1 MTEQV
6 QEQFS
11 DSSHATE
18 ARMGFFEKTLYR
30 QLDLSDQ
37 GFLKLESPSGKNT
50 FGSDKKDG
58 LQADLKIH
66 RNDFFRKACLGG
78 SLGVADSYAAGDWDT
93 TDLVTFFRFFLQNQK
108 VMDGME
114 SGWATL
120 LNKFA
125 RWAYLFSQKN
135 TIEGSRKNISLHYDL
150 GNDFY
155 QLMLDPT
162 MTYSCG
168 IFASESS
175 TLEEAS
181 LAKYDRIID
190 QLKIESHHH
199 VLEIGCGWGGFAARL
214 AERTGAR
221 LTATTISEQQYK
233 YARERVENLGGADR
247 ISIVKQ
253 DYRNLS
259 GQFDRVVSIEMIE
272 AVGHEYLPTY
282 FSKIADLLTTD
293 GAAMIQAITM
303 PDHRYSQYLKEVDY
317 IRTRVFPG
325 SNVPSISAMVEAVAR
340 KSDLRPTNI
349 FDFGYHY
356 ARTLR
361 EWRIRFLENEDK
373 IAKLGY
379 DENFRRAWVYYLCY
393 CEAGFEEGYT
403 GDVHLLLTKPA
414 CNLAKGFPV

>member
-11 DSSHATE
+11 DSSQAKE
-18 ARMGFFEKTLYR
+18 ENMGFFEKTLHR
-30 QLDLSDQ
+30 QLDLSDT
-37 GFLKLESPSGKNT
+37 GCLRLESPSGKNT
-50 FGSDKKDG
+50 FGSDEKSG

-66 RNDFFRKACLGG
+66 RNEFFRKACLGG

-93 TDLVTFFRFFLQNQK
+93 NDLVTFFRFFLQNQK

-150 GNDFY
+150 GNGFY

-168 IFASESS
+168 IFESENS

-199 VLEIGCGWGGFAARL
+199 ILEIGCGWGGFAARL

-221 LTATTISEQQYK
+221 LTATTISEEQFK
-233 YARERVENLGGADR
+233 YARERVESLGVADR

-259 GQFDRVVSIEMIE
+259 GQFDRIVSIEMIE
-272 AVGHEYLPTY
+272 AVGHEFLPTY
-282 FSKIADLLTTD
+282 FSKIADLLTND

-303 PDHRYSQYLKEVDY
+303 PDHRYAQYLKEVDY

-325 SNVPSISAMVEAVAR
+325 SNVPSISAMVEAVAQ

-361 EWRIRFLENEDK
+361 EWRLRFLENEDK

-414 CNLAKGFPV
+414 CNLSKGFPA

>member
-37 GFLKLESPSGKNT
+37 GFLKLESTSGKNT
-50 FGSDKKDG
+50 FGSDKKNG
-58 LQADLKIH
+58 LQADVKIH
-66 RNDFFRKACLGG
+66 RNEFFRKACLGG

-125 RWAYLFSQKN
+125 RWVYLLSQKN

-168 IFASESS
+168 IFASENS

-181 LAKYDRIID
+181 LAKYDRVID

-221 LTATTISEQQYK
+221 LTATTISEEQYK
-233 YARERVENLGGADR
+233 YARERVKNVGAADR

-259 GQFDRVVSIEMIE
+259 GEFDRVVSIEMIE

-325 SNVPSISAMVEAVAR
+325 SNVPSISAMVEAVAK

-361 EWRIRFLENEDK
+361 EWRIRFLENKDM
-373 IAKLGY
+373 IARLGY

-414 CNLAKGFPV
+414 CNLAKGFPA

>member
-1 MTEQV
+1 MTEQAKDDIV
-6 QEQFS
+6 
-11 DSSHATE
+11 DSPHAN
-18 ARMGFFEKTLYR
+18 AANMGFFEKVLHR
-30 QLDLSDQ
+30 QLNTSNT
-37 GFLKLESPSGKNT
+37 GCLKIKSPSGKSI
-50 FGSDKKDG
+50 FGEGDNQA
-58 LQADLKIH
+58 LQADLEIH
-66 RNDFFRKACLGG
+66 KNEFFRKACLGG
-78 SLGVADSYAAGDWDT
+78 SLGVADSYADGDWDSS
-93 TDLVTFFRFFLQNQK
+93 DLVTFFRFFLQNQE

-114 SGWATL
+114 GGWATL
-120 LNKFA
+120 LNKLA

-135 TIEGSRKNISLHYDL
+135 TIQGSRKNISLHYDL

-168 IFASESS
+168 IFESENT

-199 VLEIGCGWGGFAARL
+199 ILEIGCGWGGFAARL

-221 LTATTISEQQYK
+221 LTATTISEEQYK
-233 YARERVENLGGADR
+233 YARERIETLGVADR

-253 DYRNLS
+253 DYRNLT

-282 FSKIADLLTTD
+282 FSKIANLLTTE

-303 PDHRYSQYLKEVDY
+303 PDHRYSQYLREVDY

-325 SNVPSISAMVEAVAR
+325 SNVPSISAMVEAVAK

-361 EWRIRFLENEDK
+361 EWRIRFLKNEDK

-379 DENFRRAWVYYLCY
+379 DEHFRRAWIYYLCY

-414 CNLAKGFPV
+414 CNLAKGFPL